1 MPLTPSATRDLLA
14 RLGHAPKRFLGQN
27 FLVDG
32 NIVRK
37 SLELAEIKPG
47 DTVVE
52 VGPGLGTLTTA
63 LLEAGATVWAVEKDR
78 TLHEHLL
85 SELAPRFPERFH
97 LLEGDAVEHPLAGLS
112 QSWAGRPHPAE
123 SDHVPQGAQGEGTPP
138 PATGAAPADFKIVAN
153 LPYAIATP
161 WIDEVLAG
169 PLPLRMVLMLQQEA
183 AQRYAAQ
190 PGSKSFGAIS
200 IFLQAAYA
208 IAPGHKVAAACFHPR
223 PDVESH
229 LLNLVRKPA
238 PFVFPAPAKALIRA
252 CFQQRRKQIGALL
265 RTHLGEEAARWR
277 ELLASS
283 GLSEQVRPEA
293 MPIDT
298 WMRLARLVPAL
309 A

>member
-1 MPLTPSATRDLLA
+1 MPLSPTTTRDLLTQ
-14 RLGHAPKRFLGQN
+14 LGHQPKRFLGQN

-37 SLELAEIKPG
+37 SLELAEVRTG

-63 LLEAGATVWAVEKDR
+63 LLEAGAQVWAVEKDR
-78 TLHEHLL
+78 TLHAHLEATL
-85 SELAPRFPERFH
+85 CPRFPNTFH
-97 LLEGDAVEHPLAGLS
+97 LLEGDAVEHPLAGL
-112 QSWAGRPHPAE
+112 
-123 SDHVPQGAQGEGTPP
+123 
-138 PATGAAPADFKIVAN
+138 PATLAEAGVKIVAN

-161 WIDEVLAG
+161 WLDEVLAG
-169 PLPLRMVLMLQQEA
+169 PLPTRMVLMLQQEA
-183 AQRYAAQ
+183 AQRYAAP

-229 LLNLVRKPA
+229 LLNLVRKPE
-238 PFVFPAPAKALIRA
+238 PYVFPPAVKSLIRS

-265 RTHLGEEAARWR
+265 RSRVDGVGWR
-277 ELLASS
+277 ELLHAH
-283 GLSEQVRPEA
+283 GLSEQARPEA
-293 MPIDT
+293 IPVE
-298 WMRLARLVPAL
+298 WWVRFAALFPAL